1 MCVLRGVQRGGAAH
15 VHTQLDVSRMVFA
28 CECAKGLRCT
38 RVCIYMY
45 VCIIMVRSIGVFA
58 HGCMVLHTFACVRMV
73 CAHGCARMC
82 LHVCDCTGTCGS
94 TSLHLCVWFRTHAHS
109 YACARLCLHVC
120 MQMEACKVLFA
131 SERAKVAHVGVCSY
145 VCANMGLHSYVQRDA
160 VAMSAHG
167 FVQGQ
172 GRTAWPQICQRV
184 EPHVF
189 MHARGCLHTGV
200 QRMCMCVQR

>member
-1 MCVLRGVQRGGAAH
+1 MCMLRGVQRGGAAH

-94 TSLHLCVWFRTHAHS
+94 TSLHLCVWFCTHAHS

-131 SERAKVAHVGVCSY
+131 SELAKVAHVGVCSY

-172 GRTAWPQICQRV
+172 GRTA
-184 EPHVF
+184 
-189 MHARGCLHTGV
+189 
-200 QRMCMCVQR
+200 